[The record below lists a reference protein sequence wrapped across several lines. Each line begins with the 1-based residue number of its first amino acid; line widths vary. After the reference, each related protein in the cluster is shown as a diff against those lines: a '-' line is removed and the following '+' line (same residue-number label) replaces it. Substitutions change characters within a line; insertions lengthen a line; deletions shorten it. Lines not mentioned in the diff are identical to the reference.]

1 MSRNRARLTILSEV
15 LSFPTL
21 GNMHW
26 VSNSATGVKFQ
37 IGDLVALHSAPVS
50 KWYLSWLKEIDP
62 NNGWPKYLLES
73 IEDGALCWWENIGLS
88 YYDRE
93 RIANRPEWKWD
104 DEQYAFN
111 DRWRKVC
118 FKKNDAYIVLP
129 CQPTFLDDG
138 AVMLDVRIR
147 FGLDDYH
154 NPVSFPNWRKVT
166 MKAMDEYYKRSEKE
180 YKAKPR
186 LTPHAPDKSGDSVAQ
201 AETVKSSN
209 PPVESAPL

>member
-1 MSRNRARLTILSEV
+1 MTKSRARISILSEV
-15 LSFPTL
+15 LSFPSLADKKWTSCYFEKQPQ
-21 GNMHW
+21 
-26 VSNSATGVKFQ
+26 V
-37 IGDLVALHSAPVS
+37 GDLVAMNCAPAN
-50 KWYLSWLKEIDP
+50 KWYLAWLHEINP

-73 IEDGALCWWENIGLS
+73 IDDGEMCWWENIGLS

-129 CQPTFLDDG
+129 CQPTFSDDG

-201 AETVKSSN
+201 AEPVKSSN

>member
-1 MSRNRARLTILSEV
+1 MTKNRARISILSEV
-15 LSFPTL
+15 LSFPSLADKKWT
-21 GNMHW
+21 
-26 VSNSATGVKFQ
+26 SCYTDTQPK
-37 IGDLVALHSAPVS
+37 IGDLVAMNCAPS
-50 KWYLSWLKEIDP
+50 NKWYLAWLHEINP
-62 NNGWPKYLLES
+62 NNGWTKWLLES
-73 IEDGALCWWENIGLS
+73 IEDGEKCWWENIGLS

-129 CQPTFLDDG
+129 CQPDFLDDG
-138 AVMLDVRIR
+138 GVVLDVRIR

-186 LTPHAPDKSGDSVAQ
+186 LTPREPDKGDSSPLA
-201 AETVKSSN
+201 ALSN
-209 PPVESAPL
+209 SEHLPALGDLS